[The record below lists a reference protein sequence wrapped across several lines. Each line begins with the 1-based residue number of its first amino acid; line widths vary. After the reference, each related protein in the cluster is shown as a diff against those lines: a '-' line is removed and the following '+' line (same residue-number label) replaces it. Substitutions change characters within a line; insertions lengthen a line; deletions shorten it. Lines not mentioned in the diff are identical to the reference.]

1 MVRNVEPAG
10 PALQIILPQ
19 QITVRTIPLLER
31 QLDDA
36 LAQSASSVEMIAG
49 PVQIV
54 DSAGLNWLLT
64 AKTRLETAAQMLKIV
79 DPSPIVI
86 DAFTAT
92 RLDSRFTL
100 VYSDTNGGQRN
111 A

>member
-1 MVRNVEPAG
+1 MVRNTDPAPAPG
-10 PALQIILPQ
+10 PALQTTLPQ
-19 QITVRTIPLLER
+19 QITLRTIPLLER
-31 QLDDA
+31 QVDDA
-36 LAQSASSVEMIAG
+36 LAQRASSVEMFAA

-54 DSAGLNWLLT
+54 DSAGLNWLLS
-64 AKTRLETAAQMLKIV
+64 AKARLEAANCTLKIV

-100 VYSDTNGGQRN
+100 VHSSGSLR
-111 A
+111 